1 MWIKLPA
8 FFSGFTDEQILK
20 KTTGLPLITLA
31 LALLT

>member
-1 MWIKLPA
+1 MWIKLPP
-8 FFSGFTDEQILK
+8 FLGFADEQILK